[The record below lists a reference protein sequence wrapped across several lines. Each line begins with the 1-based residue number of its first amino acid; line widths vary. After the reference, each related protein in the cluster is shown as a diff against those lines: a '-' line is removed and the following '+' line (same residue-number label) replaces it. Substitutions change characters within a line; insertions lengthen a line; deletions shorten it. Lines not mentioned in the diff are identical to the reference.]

1 MFEFED
7 CDIHFSSGESVLP
20 DVRCLTAVRCKMED
34 VRCHEMGDVP
44 QGSFSPASG
53 IHLRRW
59 EMGDGNAL
67 FRSSGAN

>member
-34 VRCHEMGDVP
+34 VRCREMEDG
-44 QGSFSPASG
+44 
-53 IHLRRW
+53 RR
-59 EMGDGNAL
+59 ETLDGNAL